1 MGVIEVNPAQV
12 AKAAKA
18 ISVASRNIDAGLE
31 ELTAHAT
38 ILRRSWSG
46 DAQSAFDAAQE
57 RFDGNMRER
66 TGLVMAVSDLLGE
79 LATQYSDADLAGQR
93 VLGGS

>member
-1 MGVIEVNPAQV
+1 MAVVEINPAQV

-18 ISVASRNIDAGLE
+18 ISVASRSIDAALE
-31 ELTAHAT
+31 ELTAHAG

-46 DAQSAFDAAQE
+46 EAQLAFDSAQV
-57 RFDGNMRER
+57 RFDGLMRER
-66 TGLVMAVSDLLGE
+66 TGLVMAISEALGE

>member
-1 MGVIEVNPAQV
+1 
-12 AKAAKA
+12 
-18 ISVASRNIDAGLE
+18 
-31 ELTAHAT
+31 
-38 ILRRSWSG
+38 
-46 DAQSAFDAAQE
+46 
-57 RFDGNMRER
+57 MRER